1 MAYRKEEQQRII
13 GAGYEFY
20 DITNEKLQESVKNFI
35 ETHPWAKKHANLV
48 FAYIRV
54 LTDFKV
60 LSELD
65 KPNDIRL
72 RNSLVTSIDKL
83 HKQLFS
89 YEHVEDGEGKN
100 NGEDDMSDLFNPTG
114 NIRSIRG
121 K

>member
-1 MAYRKEEQQRII
+1 MPYSKAEQQRII

-20 DITNEKLQESVKNFI
+20 EITNEKLQNSVKNFI
-35 ETHPWAKKHANLV
+35 EEHPWAKKHANLV
-48 FAYIRV
+48 FTYIRM

-89 YEHVEDGEGKN
+89 YENASTDSKEE
-100 NGEDDMSDLFNPTG
+100 EDDMQNLFNPQL
-114 NIRSIRG
+114 RRVQ
-121 K
+121 